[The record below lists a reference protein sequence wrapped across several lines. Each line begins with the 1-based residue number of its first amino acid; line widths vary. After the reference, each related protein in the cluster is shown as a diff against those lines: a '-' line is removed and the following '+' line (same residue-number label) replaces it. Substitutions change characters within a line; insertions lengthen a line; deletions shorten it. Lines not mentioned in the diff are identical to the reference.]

1 MQAAEDAV
9 AGGEDAE
16 EETAEAV
23 EQVSDNLAEG
33 HPIYL
38 PLP

>member
-1 MQAAEDAV
+1 MQTAENAV

-16 EETAEAV
+16 EEPAEAV
-23 EQVSDNLAEG
+23 EQVGNYLAEG
-33 HPIYL
+33 HLIYL